1 MCRLDHPDIVQK
13 NNLLLTFCWFP
24 LGPNPYALIVKSP
37 CLVTQP
43 RHPRLQRKA
52 RQAWDLPLL
61 AAEGHLRF
69 KVLLGRIWAKVGE
82 FNQSRGF
89 NLKGKRI

>member
-43 RHPRLQRKA
+43 RHPRLQHKA